1 MIAIGAKKIDL
12 DELKN
17 KKLRDVAIKPSLNAS
32 EPVRYAIITEALK
45 DKENK
50 SISKVYLRNKYY
62 QTHHI

>member
-45 DKENK
+45 DTKKINLFLK
-50 SISKVYLRNKYY
+50 FI
-62 QTHHI
+62 